1 VTLTIFIL
9 FRTRPDFARLSIQ
22 SVIEQSVQH
31 FSLIVSDHSTNNE
44 VEMMMK
50 QYFPDISYVQR
61 SPTLKHLE
69 HFNSCIN
76 EVTTDY
82 YCLFHDDDVMHPN
95 FVECMLKFIEG
106 HAGAAA
112 YASNAY
118 VETKGKIEPRLSF
131 LSKNNYEVVGGPR
144 NLALRYFSPNQSGI
158 APNPSYIYSRSLVG
172 DQFFLV
178 DGGKYADVTLLL
190 DILQKEKILWLNK
203 ALMTYRIHGGNLGS
217 AESAPDRLR
226 FLGYLKKHRKL
237 LGEDVVRD
245 YRYSFIYKKI
255 ANNLESVHSK
265 KYKVGSKFSNS
276 YVFYRYLRVSTYK
289 KLLNRALIKWA
300 TN

>member
-1 VTLTIFIL
+1 
-9 FRTRPDFARLSIQ
+9 
-22 SVIEQSVQH
+22 
-31 FSLIVSDHSTNNE
+31 
-44 VEMMMK
+44 
-50 QYFPDISYVQR
+50 
-61 SPTLKHLE
+61 
-69 HFNSCIN
+69 
-76 EVTTDY
+76 
-82 YCLFHDDDVMHPN
+82 
-95 FVECMLKFIEG
+95 
-106 HAGAAA
+106 
-112 YASNAY
+112 
-118 VETKGKIEPRLSF
+118 
-131 LSKNNYEVVGGPR
+131 VVGGPR

-190 DILQKEKILWLNK
+190 DILQKGKILWLNK

-255 ANNLESVHSK
+255 ANNLESVRSK

-276 YVFYRYLRVSTYK
+276 YVFYRFLRVSTYK
-289 KLLNRALIKWA
+289 KLLKRALIKWA